1 MSAYC
6 AKCENR
12 QATPI
17 AEPGVIC
24 LARPEGPIRK
34 RNKFQDRCK
43 EFVEG
48 DPKWMTEAEE
58 KKWNAEKKEQ
68 KKIDTAQAKIIG
80 TSSDKDT
87 TTGVS
92 GTGVT
97 TAPLTRKGAK

>member
-17 AEPGVIC
+17 TEPGVIC

-34 RNKFQDRCK
+34 QNKFQDRCK

-58 KKWNAEKKEQ
+58 KKWKDEHPKEKA
-68 KKIDTAQAKIIG
+68 ISNTPDTV
-80 TSSDKDT
+80 T

-97 TAPLTRKGAK
+97 TAPLKKGVK